1 MNTMTPQEF
10 FTGNPIYIE
19 QYKIWGEK
27 KSGYIIHISRTGP
40 LRQAPVTSLDLSNIT
55 TDIEAF
61 SYVSDV
67 KQMIPYLALMGTK

>member
-10 FTGNPIYIE
+10 FTGKPIYIE
-19 QYKIWGEK
+19 EYKIWGEK

-40 LRQAPVTSLDLSNIT
+40 PVTSLDLSNVT

-61 SYVSDV
+61 SYVNDA